1 MRISQETVDQIRDAV
16 DIVDVVGDFVSLK
29 KKGGNWWALSPF
41 ANEKTPSFSVSPAKG
56 IFKCFSSGK
65 GGDAIT
71 FVMEVEKLSYPEA
84 LRYLAKKYNIEIDE
98 GEPPTPEEIARQ
110 NERESLLIALE
121 YASKQYEKN
130 LHSTP
135 EGQAIGEAY
144 FKERGFSTQ
153 TIEAFE
159 LGYSMDSWEAF
170 TKQAQAD
177 QYALPTL
184 VKAGLTIDKNG
195 RYFDRF
201 RDRVIFPIHN
211 LAGKVIAFGARILK
225 NDKKQA
231 KYLNSPESP
240 VYHKSKVL
248 YGLFQAKKSL
258 REQDTCYLV
267 EGYTDVISLHQAGIE
282 NVVASSGTS
291 LTSDQIRLIRRFTPN
306 ITVLYDGDAAGIKA
320 AIRGIDLVLE
330 EGMNV
335 KVVLFPNGEDPDS
348 YVKQVGGSAFKEFIR
363 QNGQDFITFK
373 ARLYMEETKKA
384 APGDQPFKRAEM
396 IREVVE
402 SITKIPDAIKRSV
415 FYREC
420 SSLLEVDEAVLIDE
434 GNKILKEDAKKRSF
448 RQEREQQREARQNKQ
463 VRQKKVDPG
472 PPPPNFPSDMPPPPD
487 EFFIQEEGEVQ
498 INVEAGNSIASEP
511 PPPSFLPDLPPP
523 EEGEVQIDVGADTP
537 MPTVT
542 VTLEPPQTQNPF
554 RSPIAFQEKEHIRLL
569 LNYANHDLKEDGKV
583 CQFLLEE
590 ISEVSFETPIYSEML
605 EIFRDQL
612 KQENIITADYF
623 IQQEDETMKK
633 AAVDLISERFEIS
646 ENWENKHGIYVPKDE
661 DILDSM
667 VLKSILRLK
676 MRHVRKMLT
685 ENGQKMGEAETAEDQ
700 DRVMRIHME
709 LKALE
714 KEIAERLGNVVLK

>member
-1 MRISQETVDQIRDAV
+1 MRISEETIEQIRDVV

-29 KKGGNWWALSPF
+29 KKGGNWWAHSPF
-41 ANEKTPSFSVSPAKG
+41 TNEKTPSFSVSPAKG

-84 LRYLAKKYNIEIDE
+84 LRYLAQKYNIELDE
-98 GEPPTPEEIARQ
+98 DEPPTPEEVARQ

-121 YASKQYEKN
+121 YASKHYEKN
-130 LHSTP
+130 LHQTP
-135 EGQAIGEAY
+135 EGQAIGLAY
-144 FKERGFSTQ
+144 FKERGFSVK
-153 TIEAFE
+153 TIETFE
-159 LGYSMDSWEAF
+159 LGYSLDSWEAF

-177 QYALPTL
+177 QYSLPIL

-248 YGLFQAKKSL
+248 YGLYQAKKSL
-258 REQDTCYLV
+258 RDDDCYLV

-335 KVVLFPNGEDPDS
+335 KVVLFPDGDDPDS
-348 YVKQVGGSAFKEFIR
+348 YVKKVGGTAFKDFIN
-363 QNGQDFITFK
+363 QNSQDFITFK
-373 ARLYMEETKKA
+373 ARLYMEETKQA
-384 APGDQPFKRAEM
+384 ASGDQPFKRAEM

-420 SSLLEVDEAVLIDE
+420 SALLEVDEAVLIDE
-434 GNKILKEDAKKRSF
+434 GNKILKQDAKKRQD
-448 RQEREQQREARQNKQ
+448 RQFREQKKQAREQKRQQ
-463 VRQKKVDPG
+463 QL
-472 PPPPNFPSDMPPPPD
+472 PPPADFPFDLPPPPD
-487 EFFIQEEGEVQ
+487 GEFYIQDEGLIQVDPEMT
-498 INVEAGNSIASEP
+498 P
-511 PPPSFLPDLPPP
+511 PPLIG
-523 EEGEVQIDVGADTP
+523 EGDDTDVATEPITP
-537 MPTVT
+537 
-542 VTLEPPQTQNPF
+542 QDPF
-554 RSPIAFQEKEHIRLL
+554 KSPIAFQEKEHIRIL
-569 LNYANHDLKEDGKV
+569 LNYANHDLKEDGKL
-583 CQFLLEE
+583 CAFLLDE
-590 ISEVSFETPIYSEML
+590 ISEVKFETPIYAKML
-605 EIFRDQL
+605 EIFREKL
-612 KQENIITADYF
+612 KEDNIITADYF
-623 IQQEDETMKK
+623 IQQHENEEMKK

-646 ENWENKHGIYVPKDE
+646 ENWVERHGIFVPKDE

-667 VLKSILRLK
+667 VVKAILRLK
-676 MRHVRKMLT
+676 LRHVRKMLT
-685 ENGQKMGEAETAEDQ
+685 ENSLKMNDAQTIEAQEA
-700 DRVMRIHME
+700 VMMLHME
-709 LKALE
+709 LKSLE
-714 KEIAERLGNVVLK
+714 KEIAERLGNVILK